1 MSQPVILVDSLGF
14 WAYNVVIVNNK
25 GANMSTYTYAGYSVG
40 PDGVRKFRVANDP
53 NRARVLE
60 KNGHTEIN
68 IVELPHAMDKAAA
81 EAFVAGGVVAA
92 VPQVKQAVKRAVK
105 PNMSAEDRKY
115 LERYWFN
122 NHIAPAMAKMV
133 DTVE

>member
-1 MSQPVILVDSLGF
+1 
-14 WAYNVVIVNNK
+14 
-25 GANMSTYTYAGYSVG
+25 MSTYTHAGYSTG
-40 PDGVRKFRVANDP
+40 PDGVRKFRVANDA

-60 KNGHTEIN
+60 KNGHTDIE

-81 EAFVAGGVVAA
+81 ELFVKDGVAS
-92 VPQVKQAVKRAVK
+92 VPQAKPAVKRVAK
-105 PNMSAEDRKY
+105 LKMSAEDRKY

>member
-1 MSQPVILVDSLGF
+1 
-14 WAYNVVIVNNK
+14 
-25 GANMSTYTYAGYSVG
+25 MSTYTYAGYSVG

-105 PNMSAEDRKY
+105 PNMSRRRSQVLRALLVQQPY
-115 LERYWFN
+115 CPSN
-122 NHIAPAMAKMV
+122 G
-133 DTVE
+133 